1 MAIGQGNG
9 KMMRAIKRILVVDGE
24 KEFADTVTRH
34 LKRKKFITQSASNGA
49 DAREIINETTCP
61 VSQYDLVITDVIM
74 PKVSGIELLQWIKN
88 HHSEISVLIVSG
100 LGSQNMVKK
109 TIRPAMDDC
118 CQKPVTPD
126 EMMRLIGTINN
137 KRKTHQMRR

>member
-1 MAIGQGNG
+1 
-9 KMMRAIKRILVVDGE
+9 MMDAIKRILVVDGE

-49 DAREIINETTCP
+49 DALDIINDTTGP
-61 VSQYDLVITDVIM
+61 VSQYDLVITDVMI

-88 HHSEISVLIVSG
+88 YHSQISVLIVSG
-100 LGSQNMVKK
+100 LGSQNMARK

-126 EMMRLIGTINN
+126 EMMRLIDTINN
-137 KRKTHQMRR
+137 KRKTRSMGK